1 MRTCNNNLRLVL
13 LITSDGNINFL
24 LNRKKVLQF
33 YKFYEYHIAGFPK
46 YSFLAEG
53 KIVPN
58 NQQHYFHMKKQFNAC
73 PFYIKQ
79 IVPNNQQHYFHM
91 KKQFNACPFYIK
103 QEEDFLATCLR
114 IIFYPDE
121 MKVF

>member
-1 MRTCNNNLRLVL
+1 MLCEDFKVRTCNNNLRLVL

-53 KIVPN
+53 
-58 NQQHYFHMKKQFNAC
+58 
-73 PFYIKQ
+73 Q

-91 KKQFNACPFYIK
+91 KKQFHACLSYIK
-103 QEEDFLATCLR
+103 PEENFLATGLR

>member
-13 LITSDGNINFL
+13 LITSDGNINL
-24 LNRKKVLQF
+24 LNRKKVSQF

-53 KIVPN
+53 KIIPN
-58 NQQHYFHMKKQFNAC
+58 NQKHYFHMKKQFNAC
-73 PFYIKQ
+73 PS
-79 IVPNNQQHYFHM
+79 
-91 KKQFNACPFYIK
+91 YIK
-103 QEEDFLATCLR
+103 QEENFLATCLR